1 MNYCSHCGEKVILK
15 IPPEDNR
22 PRYVCSSCDFI
33 HYQNPKVVTGCIP
46 VWDGRVLLC
55 KRSIEPRNGYWTL
68 PAGFMETGETSVEA
82 AIRETLEEAN
92 ARVEVQELY
101 AVFNL
106 PHVDQVYMMFRSSLL
121 DLDFFPGDESELVE
135 LYREDQIPWEKI
147 AFTTIRQTLKFF
159 FDDQRSGEF
168 RLHTG
173 DITKLDGKYSFRS
186 GPSEPV
192 VN

>member
-22 PRYVCSSCDFI
+22 PRFICTSCDFI

-82 AIRETLEEAN
+82 AIRETQEEAN
-92 ARVEVQELY
+92 ARVEVQDLY

-106 PHVDQVYMMFRSSLL
+106 PQVDQVYMIFRSRLL
-121 DLDFFPGDESELVE
+121 DLDFSPGDESELVE
-135 LYREDQIPWEKI
+135 LYREDQIPWESI

-173 DITKLDGKYSFRS
+173 DITRRDGKYGFKP
-186 GPSEPV
+186 GPSGAV
-192 VN
+192 

>member
-92 ARVEVQELY
+92 A
-101 AVFNL
+101 
-106 PHVDQVYMMFRSSLL
+106 
-121 DLDFFPGDESELVE
+121 
-135 LYREDQIPWEKI
+135 
-147 AFTTIRQTLKFF
+147 
-159 FDDQRSGEF
+159 
-168 RLHTG
+168 
-173 DITKLDGKYSFRS
+173 
-186 GPSEPV
+186 
-192 VN
+192 